1 MGLRSSEGLVFYLG
15 VTLRS
20 FSPFVRDSN
29 HPCDEERAGWG
40 ILFGERK
47 RVKLCSSFVTSH
59 HLLSASF
66 NIEESNEMVKV
77 ML

>member
-15 VTLRS
+15 VALRS

-40 ILFGERK
+40 ILFGERESK
-47 RVKLCSSFVTSH
+47 TLFIFRYFASSAVCV
-59 HLLSASF
+59 
-66 NIEESNEMVKV
+66 I
-77 ML
+77 